1 MEKKKILITGA
12 SGFVGSFLVEEAIQR
27 GYCVY
32 AGIRKSSSREF
43 LQHREIQF
51 VTIDF
56 NDFGALQTLFDNQ
69 YFHYIIQNAGITK
82 ARDEAEYYDV
92 NAYALQKLAQA
103 VYANERL
110 PEKFIFM
117 SSIAAY
123 GPADFTQDGIVTI
136 DSSPHP
142 VTTYG
147 KSKLLGESLLKE
159 FNTLP
164 YHILRPTAVY
174 GPREKDL
181 LTLYK
186 TIQRGWEV
194 YIGSQPQQLTFVYV
208 KDLVNATLNLLNLEK
223 SGTSYFI
230 SDGNTYLSQEYYQLI
245 AEILRK
251 KTRKIHIP
259 VPVIKGAAY
268 ISQILAAVRGKYP
281 AFNLEKVNELKS
293 LSWKCD
299 ITPLINDIGYQ
310 PQYPLKNGLQETL
323 EWLQSQN
330 EL

>member
-1 MEKKKILITGA
+1 MEKKRILITGA

-27 GYCVY
+27 GYSVY
-32 AGIRKSSSREF
+32 AGIRKSSSRAF
-43 LQHREIQF
+43 LQHKDIKF

-56 NDFGALQTLFDNQ
+56 NDFNALQTLFDNQ

-82 ARDEAEYYDV
+82 ARNEAEYYDV
-92 NAYALQKLAQA
+92 NAFALQKLVKAL
-103 VYANERL
+103 YANERL

-117 SSIAAY
+117 SSMAAY
-123 GPADFTQDGIVTI
+123 GPADFTQNGLVSINST
-136 DSSPHP
+136 PHP

-147 KSKLLGESLLKE
+147 KSKLLGENLLKE
-159 FNTLP
+159 FDTLP

-208 KDLVNATLNLLNLEK
+208 KDLVDATMNLLNLEK

-230 SDGNTYLSQEYYQLI
+230 SDGNYYYSHEFYQMI
-245 AEILRK
+245 AEILKRK
-251 KTRKIHIP
+251 TCKIHIP
-259 VPVIKGAAY
+259 VVVIKGLAY
-268 ISQILAAVRGKYP
+268 LNQILSAMRGNYP

-299 ITPLINDIGYQ
+299 IIPLINDIGYQ
-310 PQYPLKNGLQETL
+310 PQYPLKKGLQETL